1 MNPIAL
7 KRHLAILTNPGV
19 PSPKDGIYTVG
30 ILLDGSPT
38 HKQVPLIDHHE
49 LGAPT
54 IGVAAITAI
63 PIGRLSDGATI
74 CTFVANIATNEKI
87 GIGQNVSIS
96 YQVKQQHH
104 SDEMNIHF
112 TTLDDILEVS
122 LVDIAHIAG
131 AEIIDPTTLQQ
142 RLITEQMRALQEHIQ
157 VGSPFVSAA
166 AACAAILSAKT
177 KPDTQEPK

>member
-1 MNPIAL
+1 MNTTVL
-7 KRHLAILTNPGV
+7 KQHLAILSNPGV

-38 HKQVPLIDHHE
+38 HKQVPLLDMHE

-63 PIGRLSDGATI
+63 PIGRISESATI

-87 GIGQNVSIS
+87 GVGQNVSIS
-96 YQVKQQHH
+96 YSVKQQHQ
-104 SDEMNIHF
+104 SDEMEIHF
-112 TTLDDILEVS
+112 TTINDIIEVS

-131 AEIIDPTTLQQ
+131 AEVIDPTTLQQ
-142 RLITEQMRALQEHIQ
+142 ILITNQMQKLQEHLQI
-157 VGSPFVSAA
+157 GSPFISAA

-177 KPDTQEPK
+177 QPDTSEPK

>member
-19 PSPKDGIYTVG
+19 PSPKDGIFTVG

-63 PIGRLSDGATI
+63 PLGRLSDGATI
-74 CTFVANIATNEKI
+74 CTFVANIATAEKI
-87 GIGQNVSIS
+87 GVGQNVSIS
-96 YQVKQQHH
+96 YAVKQQHQ
-104 SDEMNIHF
+104 SDGMEIHYV
-112 TTLDDILEVS
+112 TLDDIIEVS
-122 LVDIAHIAG
+122 LVDVAHIAG
-131 AEIIDPTTLQQ
+131 AEVIDPTTLQQ
-142 RLITEQMRALQEHIQ
+142 ILITNQMQKLQEHLQI
-157 VGSPFVSAA
+157 GSPFISAA

-177 KPDTQEPK
+177 QPDTSEPK